1 MASSGSF
8 GINGGG
14 YNTTFGWSLNR
25 QDIGGNYSVID
36 WWWDA
41 NWSGNVWIQVFR
53 GELAIN
59 GSVVHSRG
67 SSQVW
72 GGRMASGQSTIW
84 HNGDGT
90 KHFSA
95 NGNAAIY
102 AAQTNAWGSGG
113 WDLPRIPRNA
123 VLLTAQDF
131 NDEGNPEITYS
142 NPAGNNLS
150 ILRAGIYKDD
160 GSTALAA
167 YRDVPKNSSS
177 YTFNLTD
184 SERQAIRAA
193 FANSNSGT
201 VRFYLWSNIAGNEA
215 RPNIAKTVSIINA
228 KPNFSNFT
236 YADTNNTTKAITGND
251 QYIIQGKSTLRA
263 TITTANKATPKKSA
277 TMQQYIGVV
286 NGQTK
291 TANYSAN
298 NTVNLDFGAI
308 HSNTNVSLSIAAKDS
323 RGNRTSVNKTV
334 QVIPY
339 DTPTVIARGERRN
352 NFDKET
358 KIHIEGMVSLLRIG
372 NSNKNSVNN
381 SNGVQYRYREQGTSN
396 WIKNWT
402 SVASTMGANGV
413 IGVADFWLN
422 LNNIKSYEFEVK
434 ITDRLST
441 TKVNFV
447 VGVGVPIMRIGLDGL
462 VYNNEQPLMPSHIG
476 QVIFSTT
483 LDAPEKVKAIY
494 GGIWV
499 AFAPGR
505 VPVCY
510 DGSQVEFNAPK
521 KTGGTKTHTL
531 TNGEQPRLT
540 GSLQFRTVAGVNI
553 VETFPQGNSGVF
565 TYNGFEAETWNGAM
579 MNGQNSG
586 QVRNSLI
593 AFDNYGNNQAH
604 NNLPPYSVVYAW
616 ERIA

>member
-1 MASSGSF
+1 MATLGSF

-41 NWSGNVWIQVFR
+41 NWSGSVWIQVFR
-53 GELAIN
+53 ATISVN

-67 SSQVW
+67 SGRVW
-72 GGRMASGQSTIW
+72 GGRVASGQTTIW
-84 HNGDGT
+84 HNSDGT
-90 KHFSA
+90 RNFGA
-95 NGNAAIY
+95 DGNAAIY
-102 AAQTNAWGSGG
+102 AAQTNAWGSGN

-123 VLLTAQDF
+123 VILSAQDF
-131 NDEGNPEITYS
+131 SDEGNPTITYS
-142 NPAGNNLS
+142 NPAGYNMG
-150 ILRAGIYKDD
+150 ILRAGIFKDD
-160 GSTALAA
+160 NATPLAD
-167 YRDVPKNSSS
+167 YRDIDKGGSS
-177 YTFNLTD
+177 YTFHLTE
-184 SERQAIRAA
+184 SERQQIR
-193 FANSNSGT
+193 NHTSNT
-201 VRFYLWSNIAGNEA
+201 NVLPVRFFLWSDIAGNDS
-215 RPNIAKTVSIINA
+215 RPHIQKTVSIINA
-228 KPNFSNFT
+228 DPTFSNFT
-236 YADTNNTTKAITGND
+236 YTDTNSATKAITGND

-277 TMQQYIGVV
+277 TMQKYIGMI
-286 NGQTK
+286 NSQTK
-291 TANYSAN
+291 TANYSSNSA
-298 NTVNLDFGAI
+298 VDIDFGAI
-308 HSNTNVSLSIAAKDS
+308 YSNSNASLSVTAQDS
-323 RGNRTSVNKTV
+323 RGNRTGVNKTV

-339 DTPTVIARGERRN
+339 NVPTVIARGERRN

-358 KIHIEGMVSLLRIG
+358 KIHIEGLVSLLRIG
-372 NSNKNSVNN
+372 NSNKNSVNS

-402 SVASTMGANGV
+402 GVASTMGANGV
-413 IGVADFWLN
+413 IGVTDFWLN
-422 LNNIKSYEFEVK
+422 LNNVKAYEFEVQ
-434 ITDRLST
+434 ITDKLST

-476 QVIFSTT
+476 QVIMSTT
-483 LDAPEKVKAIY
+483 LNTPEKVQAIY

-521 KTGGTKTHTL
+521 KTGGTKTVTL
-531 TNGEQPRLT
+531 DVNQIPPHNHPYYFEDN
-540 GSLQFRTVAGVNI
+540 VATAGYGYNLKW
-553 VETFPQGNSGVF
+553 ENSGRQ
-565 TYNGFEAETWNGAM
+565 GPGIWA
-579 MNGQNSG
+579 
-586 QVRNSLI
+586 
-593 AFDNYGNNQAH
+593 NNPSSIGGGQAH
-604 NNLPPYSVVYAW
+604 SNLQPYAVVHAW

>member
-25 QDIGGNYSVID
+25 QDIGNNYSVID

-41 NWSGNVWIQVFR
+41 NWSSGVWIQVYR
-53 GELAIN
+53 GEIAIN

-67 SSQVW
+67 SSRVW
-72 GGRMASGQSTIW
+72 GGRMATGQSTIW

-90 KHFSA
+90 KHFGA

-123 VLLTAQDF
+123 VILSAQDF
-131 NDEGNPEITYS
+131 NDESNPTITYS
-142 NPAGNNLS
+142 NPAGHNMG
-150 ILRAGIYKDD
+150 ILRAGIFKDD
-160 GSTALAA
+160 SHTPLAD
-167 YRDVPKNSSS
+167 YRDIDKGGSS
-177 YTFNLTD
+177 YTFQLND
-184 SERQAIRAA
+184 SERQQIR
-193 FANSNSGT
+193 NHTSGT
-201 VRFYLWSNIAGNEA
+201 NSLPARFFLWSNIAGNDS
-215 RPNIAKTVSIINA
+215 RPHIQKTVSIINA
-228 KPNFSNFT
+228 NPTFNNFT
-236 YADTNNTTKAITGND
+236 YADTNSATKAITGND
-251 QYIIQGKSTLRA
+251 QVLIQGKSTLRA
-263 TITTANKATPKKSA
+263 VITTANKATPKKSA
-277 TMQQYIGVV
+277 TIQQYIGVV

-334 QVIPY
+334 QIIPY
-339 DTPTVIARGERRN
+339 NEPTVIARGERRN

-358 KIHIEGMVSLLRIG
+358 KIHIEGLVSLLRIG
-372 NSNKNSVNN
+372 NSNKNSVNA

-402 SVASTMGANGV
+402 GVASTMGANGV

-422 LNNIKSYEFEVK
+422 LNNIKAYEFEVQ

-462 VYNNEQPLMPSHIG
+462 IYNNEQPLKVSHVG
-476 QVIFSTT
+476 EVIFSTT
-483 LDAPEKVKAIY
+483 LNTPEKVAKIY

-505 VPVCY
+505 VPVSY
-510 DGSQVEFNAPK
+510 DSSQVEFNAPK
-521 KTGGTKTHTL
+521 KTGGTKTVTL
-531 TNGEQPRLT
+531 DVNQIPPHSHPYYFEDNAATA
-540 GSLQFRTVAGVNI
+540 GSGHNLVWR
-553 VETFPQGNSGVF
+553 NSGRQ
-565 TYNGFEAETWNGAM
+565 GPGTWA
-579 MNGQNSG
+579 
-586 QVRNSLI
+586 
-593 AFDNYGNNQAH
+593 NNPSSVGGGQAH
-604 NNLPPYSVVYAW
+604 SNLQPYAVVYAW